1 MGRPRSKN
9 RHLPPHLHQKGAMY
23 YFVSSADGKRVWT
36 KLSSSY
42 AEALA
47 MWARLE
53 GAAAQDNT
61 VGSAIDRFLAE
72 ILQTYSD
79 KTRKEWPRMAGLLRS
94 VFGEM
99 QLNAVRPHHIA
110 RYLDE
115 RPAKVAANREIGLL
129 STIYSFAMRWGSCD
143 TNPCRGVRRN
153 KEKART
159 RYITD
164 EEFLAIQEK
173 ANPQWQCI
181 MDLAYLTALRKS
193 DILHLRL
200 SDIQDNLLVV
210 QTSKTGKKQAF
221 EITPELRTVLN
232 RAKGLRRRVGSLY
245 LFCTQEGQPYSENGS
260 LWAWKRLCVRAGVED
275 AHFHD
280 IRAKSLTDANR
291 AAGRDYAQALAGH
304 ADGSMTEVYVRAR
317 DTQTVK
323 PLGGV
328 VERKR
333 VVEKAASKK

>member
-9 RHLPPHLHQKGAMY
+9 RHFPPHMHKKGAMY
-23 YFVSSADGKRVWT
+23 YFVSSNDGKRVWT

-47 MWARLE
+47 MWAKLE
-53 GAAAQDNT
+53 GAAAQDNS
-61 VGSAIDRFLAE
+61 VGAAIDRFLAE
-72 ILQTYSD
+72 VLPTYSD
-79 KTRKEWPRMAGLLRS
+79 KTRKEWPRMTGLLRA

-99 QLNAVRPHHIA
+99 SLDEVRPHHIA

-129 STIYSFAMRWGSCD
+129 STIYSYAMRWGLCD
-143 TNPCRGVRRN
+143 NNPCRGVRRN

-164 EEFLAIQEK
+164 DEFLAIKEK
-173 ANPQWQCI
+173 ANLQWQCI
-181 MDLAYLTALRKS
+181 MDIAYLTALRKG
-193 DILHLRL
+193 DILRLRL

-210 QTSKTGKKQAF
+210 QTSKTGKKQSF
-221 EITPELRTVLN
+221 EITQDLRAVLD
-232 RAKGLRRRVGSLY
+232 RAKGLRRRIGSMY
-245 LFCTQEGQPYSENGS
+245 LFCTQDGQPYSENGS
-260 LWAWKRLCVRAGVED
+260 LWAWKRLCIRAEVED

-280 IRAKSLTDANR
+280 IRAKSLTDAAR

-317 DTQTVK
+317 DTQIVK
-323 PLGGV
+323 PLGGI
-328 VERKR
+328 VERKQF
-333 VVEKAASKK
+333 VEKTNSKK